1 MQEAQT
7 PYKGKVPA
15 SGWRAAHKAHS
26 CGKLENW
33 STDHKTCV
41 EKRTLRHNLCHVVMV
56 MCQVN
61 YAGER
66 NVLDNYWDD
75 ITEVRE
81 REQKPIKTE
90 QITSS
95 KNQSKHIVLKLPVHV
110 LQIL

>member
-1 MQEAQT
+1 
-7 PYKGKVPA
+7 
-15 SGWRAAHKAHS
+15 
-26 CGKLENW
+26 
-33 STDHKTCV
+33 
-41 EKRTLRHNLCHVVMV
+41 MV